1 AGPTHEAIDPVRFI
15 GNRSSGK
22 MGVAL
27 AEECADRGALVQLI
41 MGPGTARSDHPSVKT
56 TQVET
61 GEDMFKACQKH
72 HGAADVVIFA
82 AAVADYRPAEIH
94 TEKIKKSG
102 DSLQINLERTIDIA
116 ATLGKQKNPGQI
128 HIGFALETSKAEE
141 FAQEKL
147 VKKNFDFIVLNS
159 LRDKGA
165 GFQHD
170 TNKVTLYTNQGEKTE
185 YELKSKKEVAT
196 DIINT
201 LVLKYL
207 KS

>member
-1 AGPTHEAIDPVRFI
+1 
-15 GNRSSGK
+15 
-22 MGVAL
+22 
-27 AEECADRGALVQLI
+27 
-41 MGPGTARSDHPSVKT
+41 VKT

-61 GEDMFKACQKH
+61 GEDMFKACRKH
-72 HGAADVVIFA
+72 HDAADVVIFA

-102 DSLQINLERTIDIA
+102 DSLQINLERTVDIA